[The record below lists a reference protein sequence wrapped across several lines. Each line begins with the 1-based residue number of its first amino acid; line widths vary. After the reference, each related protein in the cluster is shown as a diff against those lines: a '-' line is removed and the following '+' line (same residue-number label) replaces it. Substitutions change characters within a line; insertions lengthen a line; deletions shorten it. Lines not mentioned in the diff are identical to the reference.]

1 MASHSSALKKM
12 RHDRA
17 RRARNRAHVS
27 RLRTEL
33 KQIRGLISQGLAAEA
48 GKRVRETEAL
58 LDHTAALGVIHRN
71 AASRTKSRLA
81 RQVAALPR
89 S

>member
-1 MASHSSALKKM
+1 M
-12 RHDRA
+12 RHDRS
-17 RRARNRAHVS
+17 RRQRNRTHIS

-33 KQIRGLISQGLAAEA
+33 KKIRASIAKGDTALATQSLSRMES
-48 GKRVRETEAL
+48 L

-71 AASRTKSRLA
+71 SASRTKSRLS

-89 S
+89 G

>member
-1 MASHSSALKKM
+1 MASHTSALKKM
-12 RHDRA
+12 RHDRN
-17 RRARNRAHVS
+17 RRQRNRTHIS

-33 KQIRGLISQGLAAEA
+33 KKIRAFIAKGDTTQASQSLSRMES
-48 GKRVRETEAL
+48 L

-71 AASRTKSRLA
+71 SASRTKSRLS

-89 S
+89 G